1 MNHKTIPNVEIDEG
15 FDFSEHTWLA
25 LKEAE
30 GMKLGNIEV
39 APHR

>member
-1 MNHKTIPNVEIDEG
+1 MLKKMN
-15 FDFSEHTWLA
+15 FSEHTWLA

-30 GMKLGNIEV
+30 GMKLGNIEA